1 MPIKFTGAVGT
12 CLILTTIA
20 AAGGGLPPGFVYL
33 ADVAPTIRQDI
44 RYSGSH
50 NFIGRPVDGYQA
62 NECVLIER
70 AASALAQVQAELARR
85 NLSLIVWDC
94 YRPARAVKDFAAWS
108 AVPEDARMKAEFFPN
123 TDKAHFFAL
132 GYLAS
137 RSAHSRGSTVDLG
150 IMPSNGDRPPGYD
163 PAAPLKPCTA
173 PKGVRFED
181 GTIDLGTG
189 YDCLDP
195 QASTASPNIPRP
207 AAANRAMLQDLM
219 KRAGFRP
226 YWREWWH
233 FEFADEPVPFRTF
246 DFPVVARG
254 SPEAV
259 RSSNEAVRVPNEAV
273 VKAPN
278 EAVKLPKPSP
288 LRLQWA
294 SFRDA
299 VLKRDAAN
307 VASMTQFP
315 LTRATKQ
322 WDEVAFVADFENI
335 FSGEITACIAL
346 ETPEQSPKSAANDGY
361 ALTCRHGKKDRIL
374 MFQTI
379 DGRLH
384 LTAISPDGE

>member
-1 MPIKFTGAVGT
+1 MPIKLTGAVGT
-12 CLILTTIA
+12 CLLLSTIA
-20 AAGGGLPPGFVYL
+20 ATCGGGLPPGFVYL
-33 ADVAPTIRQDI
+33 ADVAPNIRQDI
-44 RYSGSH
+44 RYSGYH

-62 NECVLIER
+62 SECVLIER

-85 NLSLIVWDC
+85 NRSLIVWDC
-94 YRPARAVKDFAAWS
+94 YRPARAVRDFAAWS
-108 AVPEDARMKAEFFPN
+108 RVPEDARMKAEFFPN

-137 RSAHSRGSTVDLG
+137 RSAHSRGGTVDLG
-150 IMPSNGDRPPGYD
+150 IMPGNVDRLPDYD

-195 QASTASPNIPRP
+195 QASTASPQISGP

-219 KRAGFRP
+219 QRAGFRP

-254 SPEAV
+254 SPEAI
-259 RSSNEAVRVPNEAV
+259 RSSNEAVR
-273 VKAPN
+273 APN
-278 EAVKLPKPSP
+278 EVVRLPRPSP
-288 LRLQWA
+288 LLHSQWT
-294 SFRDA
+294 SFREA

-322 WDEVAFVADFENI
+322 WDAEAFVADFENI
-335 FSGEITACIAL
+335 FNGELTGCIAL
-346 ETPEQSPKSAANDGY
+346 ETPERNSKSANDGY
-361 ALTCRHGKKDRIL
+361 ALTCRYGKKDRIL

-379 DGRLH
+379 DGSLR
-384 LTAISPDGE
+384 LTAISPNSE